1 MTNREDEDE
10 REETGKRETPS
21 AGQRVKK

>member
-21 AGQRVKK
+21 ASQRVKK

>member
-21 AGQRVKK
+21 AAQWVKK